1 LIEAANVATTTNRR
15 PTDDG
20 LVSLVRHA
28 FNGEDRRVNINNG
41 LVMLADA
48 WPGLNRIRAVQR
60 ALSGR
65 ANPVYLEIGV
75 SQGQAFQ
82 RISADVKIAVDP
94 AFKLSERTRELADA
108 KGRETHYFETTSDAF
123 FQDQT
128 AFLEQHPIDVAL
140 IDGLHTY
147 GQVVR
152 DVEKTLHYLRD
163 DGVIFLHDCNPPFA
177 LAARPA
183 ASWDE
188 FISQQSGPL
197 VIGVWNGDVWKAIV
211 HLRSTRHDLLVGV
224 LKCDQGVG
232 FVRKGSP
239 ESVLSYSAEQV
250 EALSYAD
257 LKADRERLLNLKP
270 PRYLGKFL
278 TAGAASPPK

>member
-1 LIEAANVATTTNRR
+1 VA
-15 PTDDG
+15 
-20 LVSLVRHA
+20 L
-28 FNGEDRRVNINNG
+28 NNW

-48 WPGLNRIRAVQR
+48 WPGMNRIRAVQR
-60 ALSGR
+60 ALAR
-65 ANPVYLEIGV
+65 RVNPVYLEIGV
-75 SQGQAFQ
+75 SRGQALQ

-94 AFKLSERTRELADA
+94 AFKLSERTRDLADA
-108 KGRETHYFETTSDAF
+108 KGRQTHYFEMTSDAF
-123 FQDQT
+123 FAGHG
-128 AFLEQHPIDVAL
+128 AFLEQHPVDVAL

-152 DVEKTLHYLRD
+152 DVETTLRYLRD

-183 ASWDE
+183 ESWDD
-188 FISQQSGPL
+188 FIAQQSGPL

-211 HLRSTRHDLLVGV
+211 HLRSTRRDLLVGV

-232 FVRKGSP
+232 FIRKGCP
-239 ESVLSYSAEQV
+239 ESPLPYSVEQV
-250 EALSYAD
+250 EALTYAN

-270 PRYLGKFL
+270 PRYLDEFL